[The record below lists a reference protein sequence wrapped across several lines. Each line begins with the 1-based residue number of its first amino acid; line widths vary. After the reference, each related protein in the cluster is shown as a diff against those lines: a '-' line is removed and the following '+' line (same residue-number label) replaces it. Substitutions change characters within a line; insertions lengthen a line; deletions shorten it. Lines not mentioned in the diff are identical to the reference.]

1 MGRSSSFSSLN
12 YIALQSHYHQ
22 RDHQTPANLHT
33 LLSLSLSL
41 SLISFSWS
49 GLLFY
54 FIIIIL
60 FLKFSFFTLSY
71 HSPRQDFYRFD
82 SFEITSPTRVLFTLQ
97 LVFKSK
103 SNTLRLGLS
112 FPLLVICHIKIVK
125 YINKKKIQFLK
136 LIIYIIEINIE
147 NS

>member
-1 MGRSSSFSSLN
+1 MRIERKTFPSNSKV
-12 YIALQSHYHQ
+12 
-22 RDHQTPANLHT
+22 
-33 LLSLSLSL
+33 LL
-41 SLISFSWS
+41 IMI
-49 GLLFY
+49 Y
-54 FIIIIL
+54 
-60 FLKFSFFTLSY
+60 K
-71 HSPRQDFYRFD
+71 
-82 SFEITSPTRVLFTLQ
+82 TSAMKCLLQ

>member
-1 MGRSSSFSSLN
+1 MRIERKTFPSNSKV
-12 YIALQSHYHQ
+12 
-22 RDHQTPANLHT
+22 
-33 LLSLSLSL
+33 LL
-41 SLISFSWS
+41 IMI
-49 GLLFY
+49 Y
-54 FIIIIL
+54 
-60 FLKFSFFTLSY
+60 K
-71 HSPRQDFYRFD
+71 
-82 SFEITSPTRVLFTLQ
+82 TSAMKCLLQ

-125 YINKKKIQFLK
+125 YINKKNKFLK